1 MKLMFKTEEQ
11 LLKMIL
17 LKILKQF
24 KIFQL
29 QMRQQF

>member
-1 MKLMFKTEEQ
+1 MKLLFKMVEQ

-24 KIFQL
+24 KIFRL
-29 QMRQQF
+29 QMRQQC